1 MSQSELA
8 QLKLEIYIPVTHFG
22 QLQEVLRTAGA
33 GVVGNY
39 DSVLSY
45 SPVKGTWRPLAGA
58 NPYDGTIGEL
68 QEGDEYKVE
77 VRCDAEKLTQTL
89 AAIREVHPYEEPL
102 INVIP
107 LL

>member
-1 MSQSELA
+1 MDGIEM
-8 QLKLEIYIPVTHFG
+8 LKLEIYIPVTHFAE
-22 QLQEVLRTAGA
+22 LQEALRIVGA

-45 SPVKGTWRPLAGA
+45 HPVKGTWRPLAGA
-58 NPYDGTIGEL
+58 DPYDGTIGEL

-77 VRCDAEKLTQTL
+77 VRCEAENLTQTL